1 MIFDYAKNRTYTITK
16 MDCSASSDIKADL
29 SRIKQRLEE
38 VEDVLHGVDLGS
50 IATYY
55 ISKFV
60 LPCATQ
66 YRTIDSNINQTILE
80 PEQYCHTYLFI
91 LHPSPH
97 DDLQKLCDMFDK
109 YIGKVYSIKYV
120 WSIRHQSIVI
130 CIRLQHWYVD
140 KFSQILRTELVI
152 QQELNKHTIEKQSI
166 CIKNNTNRHAYNVIL
181 GRRLCRIKTSSSP
194 PKIIHDVNIESMQ
207 RVLI

>member
-1 MIFDYAKNRTYTITK
+1 
-16 MDCSASSDIKADL
+16 MDSSTSSDIKADL

-38 VEDVLHGVDLGS
+38 VEDVLHGVDIGS
-50 IATYY
+50 ITTSY

-60 LPCATQ
+60 LPSATQ
-66 YRTIDSNINQTILE
+66 YRTVDSNINQTILE
-80 PEQYCHTYLFI
+80 PEQCCHAYLFI
-91 LHPSPH
+91 LQPAPNE
-97 DDLQKLCDMFDK
+97 DLQILCDMFDK
-109 YIGKVYSIKYV
+109 YIGKVYSIRYM

-140 KFSQILRTELVI
+140 KFSQIFRTELVI

-166 CIKNNTNRHAYNVIL
+166 CITNNTNRHTYNVIL
-181 GRRLCRIKTSSSP
+181 GRRLCKIKTSSSP
-194 PKIIHDVNIESMQ
+194 PKIIHDVNIDSMQ